1 MNHAGKQ
8 EDKNLQGLVTSGLP
22 PKQHLEFI
30 ESYKKHIGDEF
41 KARACE
47 WYMWDDMCMYV
58 ASRNQSRKVGE
69 EYPCI

>member
-1 MNHAGKQ
+1 M
-8 EDKNLQGLVTSGLP
+8 QGNRRTKTSKGLY
-22 PKQHLEFI
+22 KQHLEFI

>member
-1 MNHAGKQ
+1 MNHAGQQ

-22 PKQHLEFI
+22 PKQHVEFI
-30 ESYKKHIGDEF
+30 ESYEKHIGDEF